1 MSSNSWKVESLDIE
15 QISPYDIPKV
25 YAEISGF
32 LDLDIDIKELF
43 RYRVL
48 NDFKEFI
55 EKRLNT
61 NNIEGWKKTQRVKNL
76 DSRMVPGIKNVIFND
91 PLTIIVW
98 SDGTKTFVKA
108 SENDVY
114 DPEKGMA
121 LAIAKKAMGNK
132 YSYHDE
138 IRKWIDKDE
147 ERKANKEKE
156 KKSVD
161 LSLLPSSKEIMN
173 NSLKRA
179 VELAKLFR
187 LKEDKED

>member
-25 YAEISGF
+25 SAEISGLIGVNINELPRYTVF
-32 LDLDIDIKELF
+32 NDL
-43 RYRVL
+43 
-48 NDFKEFI
+48 KEFI

-61 NNIEGWKKTQRVKNL
+61 NNIEGWKKTQRVKSL
-76 DSRMVPGIKNVIFND
+76 DSRMVPDIKNVIFND

-98 SDGTKTFVKA
+98 SDGTKTFVRA
-108 SENDVY
+108 SENDAY

-138 IRKWIDKDE
+138 IRKWIDKDK
-147 ERKANKEKE
+147 ERKTNKEKE

-161 LSLLPSSKEIMN
+161 LSLLPSSKEIIN

-187 LKEDKED
+187 LKEDEED

>member
-32 LDLDIDIKELF
+32 LDIDIKELS

-61 NNIEGWKKTQRVKNL
+61 NSIESWKKTQRVKNL
-76 DSRMVPGIKNVIFND
+76 DSRTVPGIKNVIFND
-91 PLTIIVW
+91 PLTIVIW

-108 SENDVY
+108 SENDEY

-121 LAIAKKAMGNK
+121 LAIAKKTMGNK
-132 YSYHDE
+132 YSYYDE
-138 IRKWIDKDE
+138 IRKWVAKDE
-147 ERKANKEKE
+147 ERK
-156 KKSVD
+156 KKAWLKLYENYQSVARKIWAQ
-161 LSLLPSSKEIMN
+161 LPICEEIMN
-173 NSLKRA
+173 EAKRR
-179 VELAKLFR
+179 VKNDY
-187 LKEDKED
+187 KEDEED

>member
-32 LDLDIDIKELF
+32 LDIDIKELS

-76 DSRMVPGIKNVIFND
+76 DSRTVPGIKNVIFND

-108 SENDVY
+108 SENDMY

-132 YSYHDE
+132 YSYYDE
-138 IRKWIDKDE
+138 IRKWVAKDE
-147 ERKANKEKE
+147 ERK
-156 KKSVD
+156 KKAWLKLYENYQSVERKIWTQ
-161 LSLLPSSKEIMN
+161 LPIWEEIMN
-173 NSLKRA
+173 ETKRR
-179 VELAKLFR
+179 VKNDY
-187 LKEDKED
+187 KEDEED

>member
-1 MSSNSWKVESLDIE
+1 MSDSWKVEYLDID
-15 QISPYDIPKV
+15 QISPYDNPKV
-25 YAEISGF
+25 SAEISGF
-32 LDLDIDIKELF
+32 LDIKKLYE
-43 RYRVL
+43 YRFDNCDQVF
-48 NDFKEFI
+48 NVVKEFI

-61 NNIEGWKKTQRVKNL
+61 NNIKGWKNTQRVKNL

-98 SDGTKTFVKA
+98 SDGTKTFVKT
-108 SENDVY
+108 SENDAY

-132 YSYHDE
+132 YSYYDE

-147 ERKANKEKE
+147 ERKANKEE
-156 KKSVD
+156 SVGLI
-161 LSLLPSSKEIMN
+161 LSRISKET
-173 NSLKRA
+173 SFHDALKRA

-187 LKEDKED
+187 LKEDEED